1 MSFDSNRD
9 FIISRTSST
18 VEMDEGLRQY
28 MLKVYNY
35 MTIGLL
41 ITAGVRYL
49 LANSALGAMF
59 FTPETGEPNAL
70 GWIAIIAPLL
80 LVFMMGSAVTSG
92 NASKAFTLFIVY
104 SGLMGISLTTIF
116 WVYTGLSILRVFLI
130 TAGMFAGMS
139 LYGYTTKR
147 DLTKMGS
154 FMMMGL
160 IGIIIASIVNI
171 FLKSPAVYL
180 TVSVLSVIV
189 FVGLTAWDTWK
200 IREIYN
206 ERDSENTVTS
216 KAIYGA
222 LMLYLDF
229 INLFIMLLRFFGDR
243 KN

>member
-1 MSFDSNRD
+1 MSFDSDRD
-9 FIISRTSST
+9 FIISRTSSA

-41 ITAGVRYL
+41 ITAGVSYL

-59 FTPETGEPNAL
+59 FMPETGEPNL
-70 GWIAIIAPLL
+70 FGWIAIIAPFA
-80 LVFMMGSAVTSG
+80 LVFMLGSAVTSG
-92 NASKAFTLFIVY
+92 NAAKAFTLFIIY
-104 SGLMGISLTTIF
+104 SALMGVSLTTIF

-147 DLTKMGS
+147 DLTKMGA

-160 IGIIIASIVNI
+160 IGIIIASIVNF
-171 FLKSPAVYL
+171 FLKSPGMYFA
-180 TVSVLSVIV
+180 VSVCSVIV

-200 IREIYN
+200 IREVYN
-206 ERDSENTVTS
+206 ERDSENMMTS
-216 KAIYGA
+216 KAICGA
-222 LMLYLDF
+222 LQLYLDF
-229 INLFIMLLRFFGDR
+229 INLFITLLRFFGNR
-243 KN
+243 KD

>member
-9 FIISRTSST
+9 FIISRSSSA

-41 ITAGVRYL
+41 ITAGVSYL

-59 FTPETGEPNAL
+59 FMPETGEPNLL
-70 GWIAIIAPLL
+70 GWIAIIAPLF
-80 LVFMMGSAVTSG
+80 LVFMMSSAVTSG
-92 NASKAFTLFIVY
+92 NAAKAFTLFITY

-116 WVYTGLSILRVFLI
+116 WAYTGLSILRVFLI
-130 TAGMFAGMS
+130 TSGMFAAMS

-154 FMMMGL
+154 FMTMGL
-160 IGIIIASIVNI
+160 IGIIIAMIVNI
-171 FLKSPAVYL
+171 FLKSPAMYFAI
-180 TVSVLSVIV
+180 SVCSVIV

-200 IREIYN
+200 IREVYS
-206 ERDSENTVTS
+206 ERDSENMMTS
-216 KAIYGA
+216 KAIFGA
-222 LMLYLDF
+222 LQLYLDF
-229 INLFIMLLRFFGDR
+229 INLFITLLRFFGDR
-243 KN
+243 RN

>member
-9 FIISRTSST
+9 FIISRSSSA
-18 VEMDEGLRQY
+18 VETDEGLRQY

-41 ITAGVRYL
+41 ITAGVSYL
-49 LANSALGAMF
+49 LANSALGGIF

-70 GWIAIIAPLL
+70 GWIAIIAPLF
-80 LVFMMGSAVTSG
+80 LVFMMSSAVTSG
-92 NASKAFTLFIVY
+92 NAGKAFTIFIVY
-104 SGLMGISLTTIF
+104 SGLMGISLTTLF

-130 TAGMFAGMS
+130 TAGMFAAMS

-160 IGIIIASIVNI
+160 FGIIIASIVNI
-171 FLKSPAVYL
+171 LLKSPAVYL
-180 TVSVLSVIV
+180 TVSVLGIVI

-206 ERDSENTVTS
+206 ERDAENTVTS

-243 KN
+243 RN